1 MPRLM
6 KATTHAFCQKPH
18 FFQIFFSHRS
28 YYTTLPEEGIVVNA
42 IAMVLVALAI
52 VTGYILQREEFR
64 FRAHILIRSG
74 DL

>member
-1 MPRLM
+1 MLAIAACLTGLTE
-6 KATTHAFCQKPH
+6 KV
-18 FFQIFFSHRS
+18 FFSLGS
-28 YYTTLPEEGIVVNA
+28 YYTTLPEEGMVVNA
-42 IAMVLVALAI
+42 LAMVLVALAI